1 MRLLFSFLLILSL
14 TGCMYQVADSTV
26 IRKAEYICGGVQNI
40 DYITIGAI
48 TPDGINCLDGTKVS
62 ASDVKIPKGEDK

>member
-14 TGCMYQVADSTV
+14 TGCMYQEADNAT

-40 DYITIGAI
+40 DNITIGAV
-48 TPDGINCLDGTKVS
+48 TPDSITCLDGTRKW
-62 ASDVKIPKGEDK
+62 ADEVKIPKGDSK